1 MAESPQPMAG
11 PVHCQFKGKGSFVAV
26 HLALADGQLVFRAD
40 GPDGE
45 QLRTAEVGGC
55 TCGVLKKPRKGHPHG
70 FRVDL
75 NKPDTQ
81 KVSKY
86 VLSVADKA
94 DLRLWMDA
102 FGAYSDMS
110 AAEIS
115 AAQEAAALGLSK
127 KKAAKAEKKAQ
138 KELKKELR
146 KVRPPRPSR
155 VALTRSNAGG
165 ACAVAESGAQ
175 KRRHASTVATG
186 GGSGERGGCK
196 GLRRRGRGGCCCQPT
211 H

>member
-1 MAESPQPMAG
+1 MGAGGRLRMAESPQPVAG

-94 DLRLWMDA
+94 NLRLWMDA
-102 FGAYSDMS
+102 FASYSDMS
-110 AAEIS
+110 AAEIT

-146 KVRPPRPSR
+146 
-155 VALTRSNAGG
+155 
-165 ACAVAESGAQ
+165 
-175 KRRHASTVATG
+175 
-186 GGSGERGGCK
+186 
-196 GLRRRGRGGCCCQPT
+196 
-211 H
+211 